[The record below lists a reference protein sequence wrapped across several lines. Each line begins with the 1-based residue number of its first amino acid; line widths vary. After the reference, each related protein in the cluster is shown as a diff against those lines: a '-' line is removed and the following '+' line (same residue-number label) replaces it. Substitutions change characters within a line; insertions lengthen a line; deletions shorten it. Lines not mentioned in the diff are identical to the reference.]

1 MEFLFSLLVA
11 DPTGLLLLQDSSE
24 ELVEF
29 LRDWIA
35 PVFLLLVGLVALTFL
50 WRRQM
55 TEFLQFFALAIGIAV
70 FFYFPQFL
78 ETIAEA
84 VAGTLGI

>member
-1 MEFLFSLLVA
+1 MDYLFSLLVV
-11 DPTGLLLLQDSSE
+11 DPTGLLLQDSSDD
-24 ELVEF
+24 LVQF

-35 PVFLLLVGLVALTFL
+35 PVFLLLVGIVALTFL

-55 TEFLQFFALAIGIAV
+55 MEFLQFFALAIGIAV
-70 FFYFPQFL
+70 FFYFPEFL

-84 VAGTLGI
+84 VANTLGL